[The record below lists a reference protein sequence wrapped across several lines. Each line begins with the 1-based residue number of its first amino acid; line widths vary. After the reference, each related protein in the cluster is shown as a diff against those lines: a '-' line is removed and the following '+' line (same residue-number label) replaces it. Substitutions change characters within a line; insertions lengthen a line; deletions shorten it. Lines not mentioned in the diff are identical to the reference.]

1 MMIGRFFRRL
11 FGGKKFSLKK
21 AFSLERLIG
30 LALLGGFITL
40 YIADPYP
47 VQFARVK
54 TFDMYQRFHPREIP
68 PPEMQPVT
76 IVDIDERSL
85 KEIGQWPWS
94 RVDIAKI
101 VINLIQGGARSVA
114 FDMVFAENDRTSPP
128 IIAEKAYGLDD
139 VTKAKM
145 KKLKSHDAIFGDII
159 KQARI
164 QKKLRGKVEE
174 VGLVILG
181 QAVEFRRVENE
192 NAESDPPPADAVAW
206 IGLRKGAL
214 KPTATLPN
222 FVQMVRNIPELE
234 KPALSRGLFS
244 LLPEPDGIVRR
255 VPTFFMNGENFYP
268 SLGIEMLRASEYAGT
283 AAVATDIDGVREIRI
298 RKLKKG
304 VHKITTDPKG
314 RVWPYFS
321 KRDYGKYLP
330 AVDVLNGTFDKS
342 RVKGK
347 MMIVGTSATGLL
359 DIRSTPVDS
368 FIPGVEV
375 HAQFVE
381 TILANNLLQRP
392 AYIKGAEIVLLFATG
407 LIMIILVPWIGA
419 KWTLGLFVAVA
430 GGTAYSSWYLFTNE
444 LVLMDA
450 GFVVVSILLL
460 YTQLTYTG
468 YAREEAQRRQ
478 VRDAFGFYLAPA
490 MVEKLADDPTQLKLG
505 GETRDMTMLFCDVRG
520 FTTISEQFDAE
531 GLTTLINKLLTPLT
545 GIIMERNGTVD
556 KYMGDCIM
564 AFWNAP
570 LDDEMHAHNAC
581 IAALLMNEEMEPLNE
596 RLEAE
601 AIEAGRKHIPLKI
614 GTGLN
619 SGDVVVGNMGSEQ
632 RFDYSILGDQVNLAA
647 RLEGQCK
654 TYVVDIVIGENTYI
668 RAPEMAALEL
678 DLIKVK
684 GKTEAVRIYTL
695 VGDQDIRDT
704 EGFAALGAMHVEMLD
719 AYRGQRWDEAKD
731 KIIGCRELSSEFKL
745 GEFYDIYDER
755 LVEYAANPPGADW
768 DGVFV
773 ATSK

>member
-1 MMIGRFFRRL
+1 M
-11 FGGKKFSLKK
+11 
-21 AFSLERLIG
+21 ERLIG
-30 LALLGGFITL
+30 MGLLAGFIAL

-54 TFDMYQRFHPREIP
+54 TFDMYQRMLPREIP
-68 PPEMQPVT
+68 PLETQPVT

-94 RVDIAKI
+94 RVDIARII
-101 VINLIQGGARSVA
+101 VNLINSGARAVA
-114 FDMVFAENDRTSPP
+114 FDMVFAEGDRTSPP
-128 IIAEKAYGLDD
+128 IVAETAYGLDD
-139 VTKAKM
+139 ETKAKL
-145 KKLKSHDAIFGDII
+145 KKLPSHDAVLAGLI
-159 KQARI
+159 KQMRA
-164 QKKLRGKVEE
+164 QKKMRGKIEE
-174 VGLVILG
+174 IGRVVLG
-181 QAVEFRRVENE
+181 QAVEFREVQNE
-192 NAESDPPPADAVAW
+192 NAVRNPPPADAVAW
-206 IGLRKGAL
+206 IGLRKGAM
-214 KPTATLPN
+214 KPTSALPN
-222 FVQMVRNIPELE
+222 FIQMVRNIPELDDV
-234 KPALSRGLFS
+234 ALSRGLFS

-268 SLGIEMLRASEYAGT
+268 ALGIELLRAAEFAGT
-283 AAVATDIDGVREIRI
+283 AAVVTDIDGVREVRI
-298 RKLKKG
+298 RKYPKG
-304 VHKITTDPKG
+304 IHKIGTDQKG

-330 AVDVLNGTFDKS
+330 AADVINGKFDKS
-342 RVKGK
+342 RVKNK
-347 MMIVGTSATGLL
+347 MIIVGTSATGLL

-381 TILANNLLQRP
+381 AILDNKLLLRP
-392 AYIKGAEIVLLFATG
+392 AYIKGAEIILLLATG

-419 KWTLGLFVAVA
+419 KWTLGLFAAVA

-450 GFVVVSILLL
+450 GFVVVAILLI

-490 MVEKLADDPTQLKLG
+490 MVEKLADDPTQLTLG

-570 LDDEMHAHNAC
+570 LDDPLHAKNAC
-581 IAALLMNEEMEPLNE
+581 IAALLMNDEMGPLND

-614 GTGLN
+614 GTGVN

-632 RFDYSILGDQVNLAA
+632 RFDYSILGDQVNLAS

-654 TYVVDIVIGENTYI
+654 TYVVDIVIGENTFI
-668 RAPEMAALEL
+668 RAPDMAALEL

-684 GKTEAVRIYTL
+684 GKTEAVRVYTL
-695 VGDQDIRDT
+695 VGDQDVRETD
-704 EGFAALGAMHVEMLD
+704 GFASLGKVHAEMLD
-719 AYRGQRWDEAKD
+719 AYRGQRWDETKD
-731 KIIGCRELSSEFKL
+731 KIIGCRELSGDFKL

-755 LVEYAANPPGADW
+755 VADYAANPPGADW